1 VKLIE
6 KERLNQM
13 HKILQKN
20 SRIVRTLTEFF
31 TGLPLLIV
39 IAWSRTRRPPQIATH
54 LNKNGGQG

>member
-1 VKLIE
+1 
-6 KERLNQM
+6 M

-39 IAWSRTRRPPQIATH
+39 IAWSRICRPPQIAAH